1 MALIKQ
7 GICKINVLNEDGLG
21 LSEDKD
27 LKLPYVLPEE
37 EVEFEIHEYRGKKNS
52 ILRNIIKAS
61 DKRKNPD
68 CKYFTSCGGCLLQH
82 MNEENYIEFKIS
94 MLKSL
99 IDKKFHNIISD
110 PIIIGPHV
118 RRRCVFEVLK
128 KDGQIFLGF
137 HRFHSHQIVNIDECP
152 LLLPEISEFI
162 PTLKK
167 ELSHKLPEKFKSEL
181 YVVKTIEGIS
191 WYINSEICNWPK
203 SHILIDN
210 IPVEISETS
219 FLQASE
225 HADLILQNLV
235 MEGLRDNQKLGID
248 LFCGRGTFTIPLS
261 RKFKMT
267 GVDIESHGI
276 EALNN
281 ASKKHGLNI
290 QAMAR
295 DLFLEPIPDMQ
306 LKKFEF
312 AVINPPRAGARDQIR
327 EIGKSGIKK
336 LVYVSCNPKT
346 FAADFDIL
354 KKFGYQIAKITPVD
368 QFHWS
373 SHFEIVVVLGSVKE
387 N

>member
-7 GICKINVLNEDGLG
+7 GICKIKSLNEDGLG
-21 LSEDKD
+21 LCDDKD
-27 LKLPYVLPEE
+27 LRLPYVLPGE

-82 MNEENYIEFKIS
+82 MNEESYIEFKIS
-94 MLKSL
+94 MLKNL
-99 IDKKFHNIISD
+99 IDKKFHHIISD
-110 PIIIGPHV
+110 PIIIGPNV
-118 RRRCVFEVLK
+118 RRRCVFGVLK

-137 HRFHSHQIVNIDECP
+137 HRFHSHQIVNIDACP
-152 LLLPEISEFI
+152 LLLPEISDFI
-162 PTLKK
+162 PILKE
-167 ELSHKLPEKFKSEL
+167 ELSQKLPEKFKSEL
-181 YVVKTIEGIS
+181 SIVKTIEGIS
-191 WYINSEICNWPK
+191 WYINSEIHNWPK

-210 IPVEISETS
+210 VPVEISETS
-219 FLQASE
+219 FLQASGL
-225 HADLILQNLV
+225 ADLILQNLV
-235 MEGLRDNQKLGID
+235 MEELTDNQKLGID

-267 GVDIESHGI
+267 GLDIESQGI

-281 ASKKHGLNI
+281 ASKKYGLNI

-295 DLFLEPIPDMQ
+295 DLFFEPIPSTQ

-312 AVINPPRAGARDQIR
+312 AVINPPRAGAPAQIR

-336 LVYVSCNPKT
+336 VIYVSCNPKT
-346 FAADFDIL
+346 FASDFDIL
-354 KKFGYQIAKITPVD
+354 KKFGYQITKITPVD

-373 SHFEIVVVLGSVKE
+373 SHFEIVVVLELVESK
-387 N
+387 